1 MGISLSKGSNISL
14 SKSNPGLER
23 LTVGLGWD
31 VRTTD
36 GAPFDLDASALLL
49 KASFSNEGKVRSDAD
64 FVFYNQPA
72 DADNSVI
79 YQGDNRTG
87 AGDGD
92 DEQIVIELSKV
103 PADIESI
110 AIVVSIDEADTRGQT
125 FGQVRNAYVRG
136 VNATTD
142 EEIVK
147 YDLAEDAGGETAVV
161 FAEVYRD
168 KSASGEWKFKAI
180 GQGYASGL
188 AGVAR
193 DFGVSV

>member
-36 GAPFDLDASALLL
+36 GAQFDLDASALLL
-49 KASFSNEGKVRSDAD
+49 NSDGKVRSDAD
-64 FVFYNQPA
+64 FVFYNQKA
-72 DADNSVI
+72 DADNSVV

-87 AGDGD
+87 EGDGD

-103 PADIESI
+103 PADVERI
-110 AIVVSIDEADTRGQT
+110 AILVSIDEADTRSQT

-136 VNATTD
+136 VNAVTD

-168 KSASGEWKFKAI
+168 KSATGEWKFKAI
-180 GQGYASGL
+180 GQGYSTGL

-193 DFGVSV
+193 DFGVGV